1 MMSAAVLLALAQQT
15 LVLGG
20 IFVVVMGGFVAAA
33 ILLGKRGSGKDR
45 LSGYRRQHPDSVG
58 EVVLSDKKEAH
69 LQRVMAERV
78 LKPLSR
84 IASVGGG
91 DESKLVER
99 LVHAGIR
106 RKGAAEMFLGAKVAL
121 AIALPLAVAGYML
134 WSAQRSGKPVD
145 TGKMMM
151 YCPIGLVVGLMLPNM
166 WLNRKVRER
175 QEAVRLSLPNAL
187 DLLVVC
193 IESGL
198 ALDAALVR
206 IGRELQESA
215 AELSEELALLNL
227 EVSAGKPRE
236 DCLRN
241 LGLRT
246 GVEEVKAL
254 TARIIQSSKF
264 GTNLAHSLRIHAD
277 SLREKRRQEAE
288 ERAAKTTVKLLF
300 PLVFFIFPALFVVIL
315 GPAVVNVMHALKGD

>member
-1 MMSAAVLLALAQQT
+1 MT
-15 LVLGG
+15 GE
-20 IFVVVMGGFVAAA
+20 A
-33 ILLGKRGSGKDR
+33 ILIAVIVAGIVGVLFAASILVSKTKRASSR
-45 LSGYRRQHPDSVG
+45 LDNYGADTGASVG
-58 EVVLSDKKEAH
+58 AVSLTETK
-69 LQRVMAERV
+69 QRKLRDVMVRKV

-84 IASVGGG
+84 ITSPGGG
-91 DESKLVER
+91 QHSKLVER

-106 RKGAAEMFLGAKVAL
+106 RKGAAELFLGAKTAM
-121 AIALPLAVAGYML
+121 ATALPLAIAGFLL
-134 WSAQRSGKPVD
+134 WQNHATGKTVD
-145 TGKMMM
+145 TGQLLL
-151 YCPIGLVVGLMLPNM
+151 YCPIGLVAGLMIPNM
-166 WLNRKVRER
+166 WLKRKVKAR
-175 QEAVRLSLPNAL
+175 QETIRFSLPNAL

-206 IGRELQESA
+206 IGREMEETA
-215 AELSEELALLNL
+215 PELSEELTLLNM
-227 EVSAGKPRE
+227 EVSAGKPRDE
-236 DCLRN
+236 CLRN

-264 GTNLAHSLRIHAD
+264 GTNLARSLRIHAE
-277 SLREKRRQEAE
+277 SLREKRRQDAE

-315 GPAVVNVMHALKGD
+315 GPAMVQLTQGL